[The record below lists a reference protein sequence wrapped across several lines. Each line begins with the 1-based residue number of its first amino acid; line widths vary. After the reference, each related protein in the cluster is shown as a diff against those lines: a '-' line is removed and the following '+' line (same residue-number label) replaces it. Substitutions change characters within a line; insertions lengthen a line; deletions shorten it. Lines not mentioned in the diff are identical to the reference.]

1 MPTLNV
7 SDGVNVNVAVQQ
19 GQTFSVTVN
28 KGPLSGG
35 LPSGNVGTVQY
46 NANGVFGGIPTTN
59 YDGNVFTLGSNA
71 NIRITGGANNQAL
84 LTNGAGNLY
93 WADIST
99 ANTANY
105 ANFAN
110 VANTA
115 NVALTVVGDVTVPF
129 NYGDATP
136 KNLTITSANAVV
148 TSVSIV
154 MVNAFDDPTATL
166 TIGDSGDPDRLMEAT
181 DSIANSTGIYTTE
194 PVYKYVTAT
203 QLTLTISPGVST
215 VGSGL
220 VLINYKEN

>member
-28 KGPLSGG
+28 KGPLGGG
-35 LPSGNVGTVQY
+35 LPAGNVGTVQY

-59 YDGNVFTLGSNA
+59 FNGNIFSLGSNA
-71 NIRITGGANNQAL
+71 NISISGGTANQAL
-84 LTNGAGNLY
+84 LTNGAGNLF

-105 ANFAN
+105 ANFAGI
-110 VANTA
+110 ANIA
-115 NVALTVVGDVTVPF
+115 NVALEVVGDVTIPF

-136 KNLTITSANAVV
+136 KNLTIVTANSVI

-154 MVNAFDDPTATL
+154 IVTPFGDAASTL
-166 TIGDSGDPDRLMEAT
+166 TVGDAGNTARLMEAGDNT
-181 DSIANSTGIYTTE
+181 PNSTGIYTVE
-194 PVYKYVTAT
+194 PVYKYVANT
-203 QLTLTISPGVST
+203 QLTLSISPGTST
-215 VGSGL
+215 VGAGL
-220 VLINYKEN
+220 VLINYKGN

>member
-1 MPTLNV
+1 MPVLNV

-35 LPSGNVGTVQY
+35 VPGGNAGTLQY
-46 NANGVFGGIPTTN
+46 NANGVFGGVPTTS
-59 YDGNVFTLGSNA
+59 YVGNILSLGSNT
-71 NIRITGGANNQAL
+71 NISISGGANGQAL
-84 LTNGAGNLY
+84 ITNGSGNLA
-93 WADIST
+93 WADITT

-110 VANTA
+110 IANTA
-115 NVALTVVGDVTVPF
+115 NIALAVVGDDTIAF

-136 KNLTITSANAVV
+136 KPLVTVPANTVI

-154 MVNAFDDPTATL
+154 ITTAFDDSTATL
-166 TIGDSGDPDRLMEAT
+166 TVGDAGNTARLMNVS
-181 DSIANSTGIYTTE
+181 DSIANSTGIYTVE
-194 PVYKYVTAT
+194 PVYTYMANT
-203 QLTLTISPGVST
+203 QLTLSISPGTST

-220 VLINYKEN
+220 VILNYKEN

>member
-28 KGPLSGG
+28 KGPLGGG

-59 YDGNVFTLGSNA
+59 FNGNIFSLGSNA
-71 NIRITGGANNQAL
+71 NISISGGLANQAL
-84 LTNGAGNLY
+84 LTDGSGNLF

-105 ANFAN
+105 ANFAGI
-110 VANTA
+110 ANIA
-115 NVALTVVGDVTVPF
+115 NVALEVVGDVSIPF

-136 KNLTITSANAVV
+136 KNLTIAPANSVI

-154 MVNAFDDPTATL
+154 MVTAFDDPTATL

-194 PVYKYVTAT
+194 PVYKYGANT

-215 VGSGL
+215 VGAGL